1 MSQDIFYKVWLGYVW
16 CGRSYRLP
24 SHLTA
29 LDETPPGFF
38 FNFYSTHCEQQEL
51 QWFRNIAWGH
61 GVWTCPWMEPD
72 LSRYLEE
79 KKKYKIRYSGMLRE

>member
-1 MSQDIFYKVWLGYVW
+1 MYGVVGLIDYPAILQLWMRHHQD
-16 CGRSYRLP
+16 
-24 SHLTA
+24 
-29 LDETPPGFF
+29 FF